1 MKKVYGRNFLGILW
15 SITLIFSALASVNSW
30 ADPYGTGLGPNED
43 EMFPPS
49 RFGMAPLRV
58 QTGVQKGVAS
68 RETAS
73 ADANERTHGESDT
86 SPAVVDDSLGGGGT
100 YGGAAFQRKPAGL
113 ELGGSQSA
121 EKPQVAPPAR
131 NLTSS
136 DRYVDKYADNSTPV
150 PTSGSDPRFET
161 RGVQEVALIASD
173 LGFFPK
179 TIFVSR
185 DVPVRLF
192 VTGASKNTLCIM
204 IDSLQV
210 RKQVRSQKIEEIP
223 FTPSTP
229 GKYRFYCPVNGME
242 GTMVVK
248 EFSSDIGNG
257 VAHGSNTVTHISSSD
272 MLGN

>member
-1 MKKVYGRNFLGILW
+1 MVG
-15 SITLIFSALASVNSW
+15 SSAW
-30 ADPYGTGLGPNED
+30 ADPNGTDLSPSED

-58 QTGVQKGVAS
+58 QTGVQKGVAA

-73 ADANERTHGESDT
+73 ADNSARTHGESDT
-86 SPAVVDDSLGGGGT
+86 V
-100 YGGAAFQRKPAGL
+100 AAIESEGPVTETSNRRPAGL
-113 ELGGSQSA
+113 ELGGTQLVQR
-121 EKPQVAPPAR
+121 PQTAPPAR

-136 DRYVDKYADNSTPV
+136 DKYMESSTPA
-150 PTSGSDPRFET
+150 PSSLMNMPSTGNDPRFET

-248 EFSSDIGNG
+248 EFSSELPN
-257 VAHGSNTVTHISSSD
+257 GSNTVTHVSSND